1 MAAIAQTR
9 SGKVEGEER
18 NGVCVFRGIPYAA
31 PPVGAKRWRA
41 PDKVE
46 AWSGVR
52 KATQFGACAPQN
64 KIPLEAL
71 AAFFINE
78 SQSEDCLFL
87 NVWTPRVDGARRP
100 VMVWIHGGAFTIG
113 SGAQSIYEGTT
124 LAKRGDVVIVTINY
138 RLGPLGFARLHELTN
153 GRIPST
159 GNEGMLDQ
167 VRALEWVREN
177 IAAFGGDPDNVTIFG
192 ESAGGMSVGTL
203 LGMPNARGLFHKAI
217 PQSGA
222 SNTANTVEQHAL
234 VAEKLAEFTNVK
246 RGDADALLALTPEQ
260 LLAASTRLSPG
271 PGVPGD
277 PSIPGMPMQPVVD
290 GTVLPRLSIDSVA
303 AGSAAGVALL
313 VGATSEEWK
322 LFAAMDPT
330 LLTLTDAQLEAKFQR
345 RLGAATKPIIEAY
358 RKARTSRGQPATPRD
373 IFMAIETDRIFRVP
387 GIVLTETQAKHDA
400 RVFQYLYDWA
410 SPLFGGMVGAC
421 HAVEL
426 GFVFGT
432 HTDPGVRDFS
442 GSGPAADALAEH
454 TMDSWLAFARSGDP
468 TTKALGRWPAYT
480 SADRATMVFGEKTR
494 LERAPFEEERR
505 AWAQAP
511 ASVLGQP

>member
-18 NGVCVFRGIPYAA
+18 GGLHVFRGIPYAA

-46 AWSGVR
+46 PWSGVR
-52 KATQFGACAPQN
+52 NCVAFGACAPQN

-71 AAFFINE
+71 SAFFISE
-78 SQSEDCLFL
+78 AQSEDCLFL
-87 NVWTPRVDGARRP
+87 NVWTPGLDGARRP

-113 SGAQSIYEGTT
+113 SGAQSLYDGST

-138 RLGPLGFARLHELTN
+138 RLGPLGFIRLSELTN

-167 VRALEWVREN
+167 ARALEWVREN

-203 LGMPNARGLFHKAI
+203 LGMPGARGLFHKAI

-222 SNTANTVEQHAL
+222 CNTANTLEQHVR
-234 VAEKLAEFTNVK
+234 VAEVLLEYAGVK
-246 RGDADALLALTPEQ
+246 RGDADALLALSPEQ
-260 LLAASTRLSPG
+260 LLALSARLSPG

-290 GTVLPRLSIDSVA
+290 GAVVPRRSIDSVA
-303 AGSAAGVALL
+303 AGNAAGVPVL
-313 VGATSEEWK
+313 VGATAEEWK
-322 LFAAMDPT
+322 LFGAMDPT
-330 LLTLTDAQLEAKFQR
+330 LLTMTDEQLAARFEK
-345 RLGAATKPIIEAY
+345 RLGAATKPILDAY
-358 RKARTSRGQPATPRD
+358 RKARSARGEPAAARD
-373 IFMAIETDRIFRVP
+373 VFNAVETDRIFRIP
-387 GIVLTETQAKHDA
+387 AIVLAETQAKHEP
-400 RVFQYLYDWA
+400 RVYQYLFDWP
-410 SPLFGGMVGAC
+410 SPLFGGMLGAC

-432 HTDPGVRDFS
+432 YAAPGVADFS
-442 GSGPAADALAEH
+442 GSGPAADALAEQ
-454 TMDSWLAFARSGDP
+454 TMDAWLAFARSGDP
-468 TTKALGRWPAYT
+468 SCKSLGRWPTYT
-480 SADRATMVFGEKTR
+480 TAERATMVLGEKTR
-494 LERAPFEEERR
+494 LAHAPLDEERR
-505 AWAQAP
+505 AWAHAP